1 VVGETPKLPPGK
13 SFYYASACPLGTSM
27 GSMHGTFQMLTSD
40 GEAFDATV
48 APFVLSDPLDMN

>member
-1 VVGETPKLPPGK
+1 
-13 SFYYASACPLGTSM
+13 M